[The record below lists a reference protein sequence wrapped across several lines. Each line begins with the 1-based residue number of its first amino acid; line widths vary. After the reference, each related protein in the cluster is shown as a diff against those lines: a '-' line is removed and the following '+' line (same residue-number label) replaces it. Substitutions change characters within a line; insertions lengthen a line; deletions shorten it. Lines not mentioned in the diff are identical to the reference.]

1 MSIPGVPCSPQ
12 APSVI
17 ENHRPPPEWPQEGKV
32 SFRDYSTRYR
42 DGLDL
47 VLKRIAFDVPGGQK
61 VGYNRNS
68 THEDALSMITNFTIH
83 NITYIYCASSGGNC
97 W

>member
-1 MSIPGVPCSPQ
+1 MSNPGVPWSSQ

-17 ENHRPPPEWPQEGKV
+17 ENDRPPPEWPQEGKV

-61 VGYNRNS
+61 VGHNRNS
-68 THEDALSMITNFTIH
+68 THKDECLSVTLSMITNLTEYTILH
-83 NITYIYCASSGGNC
+83 I
-97 W
+97 